1 MPLPVNAAAPRP
13 ASLHRE
19 PSGARD
25 VFRHYIRD
33 IVYGANDGI
42 ITTFAVVAGATGGA
56 LTARAVII
64 VGIANL
70 IADGISM
77 GVGNYL
83 AIRSN
88 ESARAAVNLPE
99 EEASP
104 VRHGVMTFLAFAGA
118 GALPILPYVAG
129 VPDFALSLILTLS
142 ALFAVGAARALVT
155 TLRWHLAGLEMLL
168 LGGLVAI
175 AAYGAGAAAS
185 WLLG

>member
-1 MPLPVNAAAPRP
+1 VNPVAREDRRLP
-13 ASLHRE
+13 SLHRE
-19 PSGARD
+19 PSGARE

-42 ITTFAVVAGATGGA
+42 ITTFAVVAGGTGGE

-70 IADGISM
+70 VADGISM

-104 VRHGVMTFLAFAGA
+104 LRHGGMTFLAFATA
-118 GALPILPYVAG
+118 GAVPILPYIAG
-129 VPDFALSLILTLS
+129 APDFTLSLILTLA

-155 TLRWHLAGLEMLL
+155 TLGWIAAGFEMLV
-168 LGGLVAI
+168 LGGVVAV
-175 AAYGAGAAAS
+175 AAYGAGAGAS
-185 WLLG
+185 WLLS

>member
-1 MPLPVNAAAPRP
+1 M
-13 ASLHRE
+13 
-19 PSGARD
+19 
-25 VFRHYIRD
+25 FRHYIRD

-42 ITTFAVVAGATGGA
+42 ITTFAVVAGAAGGELA
-56 LTARAVII
+56 AGTVIVI
-64 VGIANL
+64 GFANL

-88 ESARAAVNLPE
+88 ESARAAVNLAE

-104 VRHGVMTFLAFAGA
+104 RRHGAMTFLAFAGA
-118 GALPILPYVAG
+118 GAVPLLPYVAG
-129 VPDFALSLILTLS
+129 TPSFTLSFILTLS

-155 TLRWHLAGLEMLL
+155 TLRWAAAGTEMLL

-185 WLLG
+185 WLLS

>member
-1 MPLPVNAAAPRP
+1 MNPGAPVGPRP
-13 ASLHRE
+13 QSLHRE
-19 PSGARD
+19 PAGARD

-33 IVYGANDGI
+33 IVYGANDGL
-42 ITTFAVVAGATGGA
+42 ITTFAVVAGGTGGE

-64 VGIANL
+64 IGIANL

-104 VRHGVMTFLAFAGA
+104 VRHGAMTFLAFATA
-118 GALPILPYVAG
+118 GAVPILPYVAG
-129 VPDFALSLILTLS
+129 VPDFTLSLILTLS

-155 TLRWHLAGLEMLL
+155 SLRWHSAGTEMLL
-168 LGGLVAI
+168 LGGLVAV
-175 AAYGAGAAAS
+175 AAYGAGAAVS
-185 WLLG
+185 WLLS